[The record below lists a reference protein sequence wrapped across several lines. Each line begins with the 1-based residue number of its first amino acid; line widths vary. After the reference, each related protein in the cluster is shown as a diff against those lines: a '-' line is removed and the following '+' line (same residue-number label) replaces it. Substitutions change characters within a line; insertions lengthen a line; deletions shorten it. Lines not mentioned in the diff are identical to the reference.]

1 MKSSDME
8 TYVTSRVTP
17 KGEKIVLFGDYGR
30 DG

>member
-1 MKSSDME
+1 MESSDME
-8 TYVTSRVTP
+8 TYVMSRVTS